1 MPEIMTDEERKI
13 ARSFYRNYQAV
24 IRTIRDL
31 AKGASETELVKLE
44 DYKKRLEE
52 LILAMAQHVK
62 NSYNRKAYS
71 HEENYQPVKKF
82 LSETADAIQIR
93 MLYHNALILKANE
106 ADLICQALNCQPLF
120 GDFGDYSSNIDL
132 LMQASYE
139 GSDDM
144 PLEARDKR
152 LEVFRWACS
161 IALLALTGDRVKNH
175 TDFIDDPTDSLEAN
189 DFIEHSS
196 ESEIEDALKAMA
208 GR

>member
-93 MLYHNALILKANE
+93 MLYHK
-106 ADLICQALNCQPLF
+106 CF
-120 GDFGDYSSNIDL
+120 NIK
-132 LMQASYE
+132 S
-139 GSDDM
+139 
-144 PLEARDKR
+144 
-152 LEVFRWACS
+152 
-161 IALLALTGDRVKNH
+161 
-175 TDFIDDPTDSLEAN
+175 
-189 DFIEHSS
+189 
-196 ESEIEDALKAMA
+196 
-208 GR
+208 